1 MRLRPGRLFGDILKT
16 SVGSELWLTETLCPP
31 SFKAPRHSHELFQFC
46 FVIEGGFSEKCGQR
60 KRECTPLTLIT
71 HPSDETHANRYY
83 SSGAHCFVV
92 EIGEQWLS
100 RFREYSLM
108 LDCSTQFNHGFSVWL
123 AKRLY
128 NEFYR
133 MDGASPIAI
142 EGLTLEMMAEVSR
155 RHVKTSES
163 TSPRW
168 LERTRE
174 LLQAHFS
181 DEMSLERIARTVG
194 THPVHLARVFRQY
207 YGCTIGEYIR
217 QLRVEFACRELSL
230 TDAPLAQ
237 IALAAGFY
245 DQSHFSRTFKKIVGL
260 TPTVYRASF
269 RSR

>member
-1 MRLRPGRLFGDILKT
+1 LILDR
-16 SVGSELWLTETLCPP
+16 STE
-31 SFKAPRHSHELFQFC
+31 
-46 FVIEGGFSEKCGQR
+46 
-60 KRECTPLTLIT
+60 
-71 HPSDETHANRYY
+71 
-83 SSGAHCFVV
+83 
-92 EIGEQWLS
+92 
-100 RFREYSLM
+100 
-108 LDCSTQFNHGFSVWL
+108 FNYGFSVWL

-128 NEFYR
+128 DEFYR
-133 MDGASPIAI
+133 MDGASPLAI

-155 RHVKTSES
+155 RYVKTSES

-181 DEMSLERIARTVG
+181 EEMTLDRIAKTVG
-194 THPVHLARVFRQY
+194 THLVHLARVFRQY
-207 YGCTIGEYIR
+207 YGCTVGEYIR
-217 QLRVEFACRELSL
+217 RLRVKSACRELSL
-230 TDAPLAQ
+230 TDAPLPQ